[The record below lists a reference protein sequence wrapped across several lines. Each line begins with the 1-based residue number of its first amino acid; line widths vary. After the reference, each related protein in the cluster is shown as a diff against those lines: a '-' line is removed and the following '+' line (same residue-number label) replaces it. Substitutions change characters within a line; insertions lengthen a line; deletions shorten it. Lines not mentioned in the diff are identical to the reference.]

1 MWIFT
6 NREVVSIAL
15 LILLI
20 SWGLFYKNVRSQIP
34 NFIKC
39 LFAWKLVVVFL
50 YAAIVFVG
58 IMFLISKFISIDIYT
73 IKDSIIWF
81 FSIGLGLIFGNLN
94 GSKFSKKEIIN
105 NVIID
110 PLKLTVLIQ
119 FLVSSYVFP
128 IYVEVIQVPLL
139 TIVVVCEAYSKD
151 KKEYESANKV
161 FNKIM
166 ALTGWYLLIYV
177 VSCAIVDYKS
187 IFTVKYL
194 ISYFLP
200 TLLTLL
206 YLPFAYIIVII
217 SKYELQFLRY
227 DRIDNKKLI
236 GLLKLRVVLY
246 AKFSIKKIDG
256 LCSVLNYN
264 YDGINTKNDIKEY
277 IKSLKKDKSFYQKTE
292 V

>member
-1 MWIFT
+1 
-6 NREVVSIAL
+6 
-15 LILLI
+15 
-20 SWGLFYKNVRSQIP
+20 
-34 NFIKC
+34 
-39 LFAWKLVVVFL
+39 
-50 YAAIVFVG
+50 
-58 IMFLISKFISIDIYT
+58 
-73 IKDSIIWF
+73 
-81 FSIGLGLIFGNLN
+81 
-94 GSKFSKKEIIN
+94 
-105 NVIID
+105 
-110 PLKLTVLIQ
+110 
-119 FLVSSYVFP
+119 
-128 IYVEVIQVPLL
+128 
-139 TIVVVCEAYSKD
+139 
-151 KKEYESANKV
+151 
-161 FNKIM
+161 
-166 ALTGWYLLIYV
+166 
-177 VSCAIVDYKS
+177 
-187 IFTVKYL
+187 L

-264 YDGINTKNDIKEY
+264 YYGINTKNDIKEY

>member
-15 LILLI
+15 LVIFI
-20 SWGLFYKNVRSQIP
+20 SWGLFQKNVRSQIP
-34 NFIKC
+34 SFIKC
-39 LFAWKLVVVFL
+39 LFAWKLVVVFI
-50 YAAIVFVG
+50 YAVLVFVG
-58 IMFLISKFISIDIYT
+58 IIFLISKIINFDIYT
-73 IKDSIIWF
+73 VKDSIVWF
-81 FSIGLGLIFGNLN
+81 FSIGLGLIFGNIN
-94 GSKFSKKEIIN
+94 GSKFTKNEIIN

-128 IYVEVIQVPLL
+128 IYIEIIQVPLL
-139 TIVVVCEAYSKD
+139 TVVVMCEAYSKN

-161 FNKIM
+161 FHTIM
-166 ALTGWYLLIYV
+166 ALTGWYLIIYV
-177 VSCAIVDYKS
+177 VSCAIVDYKN
-187 IFTVKYL
+187 IFTAKYW

-227 DRIDNKKLI
+227 DRIDNRKLI
-236 GLLKLRVVLY
+236 GLLKLRVILY

-264 YDGINTKNDIKEY
+264 YYGINTKNDINEY
-277 IKSLKKDKSFYQKTE
+277 IQSLKK
-292 V
+292 